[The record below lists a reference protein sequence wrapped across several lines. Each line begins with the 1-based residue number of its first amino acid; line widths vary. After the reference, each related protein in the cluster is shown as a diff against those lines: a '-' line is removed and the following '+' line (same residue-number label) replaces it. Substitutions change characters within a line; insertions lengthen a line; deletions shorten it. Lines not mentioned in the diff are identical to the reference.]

1 MALGANDVQTAEFD
15 YQFVIFLAVTLD
27 LAEDFLFLF
36 LGHVGEIL
44 ADGLF
49 LLLAFILVA
58 RGHLTDIIDLFGM
71 FAQHLGEV
79 FGGIATE
86 QNVGAATGHVGGNG
100 DGPAATGLC
109 YDMRLAFVVL
119 GVQYVMRNAL
129 TLQQAGEVLRDFD
142 RGGADQHRLAF
153 GVARL
158 DLLDNGLEFSLL
170 CAVDQ
175 VGQVLSNHLLVGRSD
190 HYIHLIDLMQLF
202 GLGQRG
208 TGHTGQLLI
217 EAKVVLEG
225 DGGQRVVLALYLDA
239 LFGLDGLVQTF
250 AIAPTNHL
258 TACELIDDNNL
269 AIFDNIVL
277 VALEKN
283 LGLDGVFH
291 VARQVDVG
299 LIIDVLHT
307 GQAFDLFDAALGQH
321 NGAQFLIDGIVGFR
335 LERSG
340 PACELDVHIG
350 RFLALAGDNQR
361 RACLVDQNIVYLV
374 NDGIVKAALHH
385 LVKRRDHVVA
395 QVVEAELV
403 IGAVGDVG
411 LIGSAA
417 RG

>member
-86 QNVGAATGHVGGNG
+86 QNVGATTGHVGGNG
-100 DGPAATGLC
+100 DGPATTGLC

-129 TLQQAGEVLRDFD
+129 AFQQAGEVLRDFN

-175 VGQVLSNHLLVGRSD
+175 VGQVLPNHLLVGRND
-190 HYIHLIDLMQLF
+190 HYIQLIDLMQLF

-217 EAKVVLEG
+217 EAEVILEG
-225 DGGQRVVLALYLDA
+225 DGGQRMVLALHLDA

-250 AIAPTNHL
+250 AIAPTDHL
-258 TACELIDDNNL
+258 TACELIDDNDL
-269 AIFDNIVL
+269 AIFDDIVF
-277 VALEKN
+277 VALEEDF
-283 LGLDGVFH
+283 GLDGVLH
-291 VARQVDVG
+291 IACQVDIG

-321 NGAQFLIDGIVGFR
+321 DSTQLLIDSIVGFR
-335 LERSG
+335 PERFG
-340 PACELDVHIG
+340 PACELDIHVG
-350 RFLALAGDNQR
+350 RFLTLARDNQWC
-361 RACLVDQNIVYLV
+361 ACLVNQNVVHLV
-374 NDGIVKAALHH
+374 DDGIVEVALHH
-385 LVKRRDHVVA
+385 LVERRDHVVA
-395 QVVEAELV
+395 QVVKAELV
-403 IGAVGDVG
+403 VGTIGDIGLVG
-411 LIGSAA
+411 
-417 RG
+417 